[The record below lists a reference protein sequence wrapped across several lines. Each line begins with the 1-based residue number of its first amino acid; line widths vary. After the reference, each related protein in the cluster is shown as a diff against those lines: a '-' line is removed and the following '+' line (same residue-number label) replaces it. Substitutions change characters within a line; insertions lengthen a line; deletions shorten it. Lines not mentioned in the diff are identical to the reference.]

1 MNNLEQI
8 MCRNQVHIYKIV
20 SKLFQADTR
29 ILILLNFSWE
39 TPIIRKTSARGIP
52 FATISSILWR
62 TLAAASCLGF
72 FLGLCFLGEESRR

>member
-20 SKLFQADTR
+20 SKLVQADTR

-39 TPIIRKTSARGIP
+39 IPIISERNP
-52 FATISSILWR
+52 FRYHIINLLENFSSGVVFGL
-62 TLAAASCLGF
+62 LLGAALVS
-72 FLGLCFLGEESRR
+72 